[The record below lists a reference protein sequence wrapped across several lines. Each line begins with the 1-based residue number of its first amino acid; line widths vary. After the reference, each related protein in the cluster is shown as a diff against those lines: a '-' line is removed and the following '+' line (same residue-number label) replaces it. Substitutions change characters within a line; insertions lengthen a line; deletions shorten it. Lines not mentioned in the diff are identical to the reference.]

1 MPAYIAE
8 TPHSPQNV
16 IGHLPHA
23 PRVFQRLRSTR
34 GHAGFTGQL
43 ICHLDLDS
51 GVAVQLRGNL
61 LAGEFIAYIGCAYGR
76 QMISSRKITNGGLSK
91 RERWSRMVAGKWIS
105 SP

>member
-16 IGHLPHA
+16 IGPLPHA
-23 PRVFQRLRSTR
+23 PRVFQLLRSTR
-34 GHAGFTGQL
+34 GHAGFIGQL
-43 ICHLDLDS
+43 ICHLDPDS
-51 GVAVQLRGNL
+51 GAAVKLQGNL
-61 LAGEFIAYIGCAYGR
+61 LAREFFAYIGCAYGR

-91 RERWSRMVAGKWIS
+91 RERWSRMAAGKWIS